1 MDEQIQHHVE
11 KLLQYMRDEAYKP
24 LTVQELEEAFGI
36 EDAADFKD
44 FVKALV
50 YMEEKGL
57 VVRTRSNRYG
67 VPEKM
72 NLVRGRFTAHAK
84 GYAFVVPEEPG
95 IDDLFIPPGETGDAM
110 HGDLVLARVS
120 TERFSSGGKERSSAS
135 LKGRQHILSAH
146 MWTANISDLSFL
158 MTKGSPMTSLSR
170 KMLSTEPSKATKSS

>member
-120 TERFSSGGKERSSAS
+120 TERFGQRREGTVIRIIERATT
-135 LKGRQHILSAH
+135 HIVGTYVMQIFRICHS
-146 MWTANISDLSFL
+146 
-158 MTKGSPMTSLSR
+158 
-170 KMLSTEPSKATKSS
+170 